1 MRNQKPQR
9 LEHERVRRDVRQEKS
24 RGLRDGVPQKHEQGR
39 RRLDDVFQLRKQR
52 PGEHSTQ
59 KDVEARVEVEALEHL
74 SVDAA
79 ERRFRAFEER
89 EEGKSVRHHD
99 GVPRRQQ
106 QARHPSR
113 Q

>member
-1 MRNQKPQR
+1 M
-9 LEHERVRRDVRQEKS
+9 
-24 RGLRDGVPQKHEQGR
+24 PQKHEHRR
-39 RRLDDVFQLRKQR
+39 RRLDDVFQLRKER
-52 PGEHSTQ
+52 PSEHSA
-59 KDVEARVEVEALEHL
+59 KKHVEARVEVETLEHL

-79 ERRFRAFEER
+79 ERRFRALEER
-89 EEGKSVRHHD
+89 EVGKAVRHHH